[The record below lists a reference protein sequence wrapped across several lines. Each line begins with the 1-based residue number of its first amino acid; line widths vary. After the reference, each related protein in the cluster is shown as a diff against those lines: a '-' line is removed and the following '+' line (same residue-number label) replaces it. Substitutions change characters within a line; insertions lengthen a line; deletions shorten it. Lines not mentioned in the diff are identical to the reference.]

1 MEREASVVRSAP
13 QPSLES
19 ESESESESETST
31 FDPKV
36 PPRSIFLSKL
46 RTRLAFYN

>member
-1 MEREASVVRSAP
+1 MESEASVVRSAP

-19 ESESESESETST
+19 ESKTST
-31 FDPKV
+31 FGPKDP
-36 PPRSIFLSKL
+36 PSSSFMSKL

>member
-13 QPSLES
+13 QPSL